1 MSTTLSVRVEPEV
14 KARLDA
20 LADATQRSRSFLA
33 AEAIR
38 EYVEINEWQL
48 QEIQNAVAEADA
60 GDFVSEDELASLAR
74 KWRVAEGGAAQ
85 PRRRGVV
92 HCD

>member
-48 QEIQNAVAEADA
+48 QEIQNAVAEADV

-74 KWRVAEGGAAQ
+74 KWRVDAGA
-85 PRRRGVV
+85 
-92 HCD
+92 

>member
-48 QEIQNAVAEADA
+48 QEIQNGVAEADA
-60 GDFVSEDELASLAR
+60 GDFASDDELASLAR
-74 KWRVAEGGAAQ
+74 IWRVDAGA
-85 PRRRGVV
+85 
-92 HCD
+92 

>member
-48 QEIQNAVAEADA
+48 QEIQNGVAEADVV
-60 GDFVSEDELASLAR
+60 DFASDDELASLAR
-74 KWRVAEGGAAQ
+74 KWRVDAGA
-85 PRRRGVV
+85 
-92 HCD
+92 

>member
-48 QEIQNAVAEADA
+48 QEIQNGVAEADA

-74 KWRVAEGGAAQ
+74 KWRVDAGA
-85 PRRRGVV
+85 
-92 HCD
+92 

>member
-1 MSTTLSVRVEPEV
+1 MAVVPCAKLCTSEHDTERRYVHHR
-14 KARLDA
+14 
-20 LADATQRSRSFLA
+20 RSFLA

-60 GDFVSEDELASLAR
+60 GDFASDDELASLAR
-74 KWRVAEGGAAQ
+74 KWRVDAGA
-85 PRRRGVV
+85 
-92 HCD
+92 

>member
-48 QEIQNAVAEADA
+48 QEIQNGVAEADV
-60 GDFVSEDELASLAR
+60 GDFASDDELASLAR
-74 KWRVAEGGAAQ
+74 KWRVDAGA
-85 PRRRGVV
+85 
-92 HCD
+92 

>member
-48 QEIQNAVAEADA
+48 QEIQNGVAEADV
-60 GDFVSEDELASLAR
+60 GDFASDDELASLAR
-74 KWRVAEGGAAQ
+74 KWRVDAGE
-85 PRRRGVV
+85 
-92 HCD
+92 

>member
-1 MSTTLSVRVEPEV
+1 MTTTLSVRVEPEV

-48 QEIQNAVAEADA
+48 QEIQNGVAEADA
-60 GDFVSEDELASLAR
+60 GDFASDDELVSLAR
-74 KWRVAEGGAAQ
+74 KWRVDAGA
-85 PRRRGVV
+85 
-92 HCD
+92 

>member
-48 QEIQNAVAEADA
+48 QEIHNGVAEADA
-60 GDFVSEDELASLAR
+60 GDFASDDELASLAR
-74 KWRVAEGGAAQ
+74 KWRVDAGA
-85 PRRRGVV
+85 
-92 HCD
+92 

>member
-48 QEIQNAVAEADA
+48 REIQNGVAEADA
-60 GDFVSEDELASLAR
+60 GDFASDGELASLAR
-74 KWRVAEGGAAQ
+74 KWRVDAGA
-85 PRRRGVV
+85 
-92 HCD
+92 

>member
-60 GDFVSEDELASLAR
+60 GDFASEDELVSLAR
-74 KWRVAEGGAAQ
+74 KWRVDAGA
-85 PRRRGVV
+85 
-92 HCD
+92 

>member
-74 KWRVAEGGAAQ
+74 KWRVDAGA
-85 PRRRGVV
+85 
-92 HCD
+92 

>member
-60 GDFVSEDELASLAR
+60 GDFVSEDELASLAQ
-74 KWRVAEGGAAQ
+74 KWRVDAGA
-85 PRRRGVV
+85 
-92 HCD
+92 

>member
-48 QEIQNAVAEADA
+48 QEIQNGVAEADA
-60 GDFVSEDELASLAR
+60 GDFASEDELASLAR
-74 KWRVAEGGAAQ
+74 KWRVDAGA
-85 PRRRGVV
+85 
-92 HCD
+92 

>member
-48 QEIQNAVAEADA
+48 QEIQNGVAEADA
-60 GDFVSEDELASLAR
+60 GDFASDDELANLAR
-74 KWRVAEGGAAQ
+74 KWRVDAGA
-85 PRRRGVV
+85 
-92 HCD
+92 

>member
-48 QEIQNAVAEADA
+48 REIQNGVAEADA
-60 GDFVSEDELASLAR
+60 GDFASDDELASLAR
-74 KWRVAEGGAAQ
+74 KWQVDAGA
-85 PRRRGVV
+85 
-92 HCD
+92 

>member
-1 MSTTLSVRVEPEV
+1 MSTTMTVRIEPDV
-14 KARLDA
+14 KSRLDA

-48 QEIQNAVAEADA
+48 SEIQNGVLEAEA
-60 GDFVSEDELASLAR
+60 GDFATEDALASLAR
-74 KWRVAEGGAAQ
+74 KWRVDAGA
-85 PRRRGVV
+85 
-92 HCD
+92 

>member
-48 QEIQNAVAEADA
+48 QEIQNGVAEADV
-60 GDFVSEDELASLAR
+60 GDFASDDELASLAR
-74 KWRVAEGGAAQ
+74 KWGVDAGA
-85 PRRRGVV
+85 
-92 HCD
+92 

>member
-48 QEIQNAVAEADA
+48 REIQNGVAEADA
-60 GDFVSEDELASLAR
+60 GDFASDDELASLAR
-74 KWRVAEGGAAQ
+74 KWRVDAGA
-85 PRRRGVV
+85 
-92 HCD
+92 

>member
-38 EYVEINEWQL
+38 EYVEIKEWQL
-48 QEIQNAVAEADA
+48 QEIQNGLAEADA
-60 GDFVSEDELASLAR
+60 GDFASDDELASLAR
-74 KWRVAEGGAAQ
+74 KWRVDAGA
-85 PRRRGVV
+85 
-92 HCD
+92 

>member
-48 QEIQNAVAEADA
+48 QEIQNGIAEADV
-60 GDFVSEDELASLAR
+60 GDFASDDELASLAR
-74 KWRVAEGGAAQ
+74 KWRVDAGA
-85 PRRRGVV
+85 
-92 HCD
+92 

>member
-14 KARLDA
+14 KARLDV
-20 LADATQRSRSFLA
+20 LVDAMQRSRSFLA

-48 QEIQNAVAEADA
+48 QEIQNGVAEADV
-60 GDFVSEDELASLAR
+60 GDFASDDELASLAR
-74 KWRVAEGGAAQ
+74 KWRVDAGA
-85 PRRRGVV
+85 
-92 HCD
+92 